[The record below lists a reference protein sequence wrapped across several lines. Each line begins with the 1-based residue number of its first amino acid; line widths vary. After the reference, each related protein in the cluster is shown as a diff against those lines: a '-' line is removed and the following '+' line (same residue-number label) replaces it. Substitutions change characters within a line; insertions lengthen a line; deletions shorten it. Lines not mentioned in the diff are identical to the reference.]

1 MISEIK
7 LIRIYKEKETIAY
20 IMLEVDDLGFIN
32 KKKQAIVFSD
42 KKNYVDL
49 AKYIKSYY
57 QRIIKI
63 EHVLQNIYMFL
74 YSRNINDFK
83 YLIID
88 IERDKD
94 KQKISKE
101 LNEIKLK
108 RRVNIRTYGNRK
120 YYFWKIRTK
129 KSH

>member
-120 YYFWKIRTK
+120 YYF
-129 KSH
+129 

>member
-7 LIRIYKEKETIAY
+7 LLRIYKEKETIAY

-101 LNEIKLK
+101 LNKIKLK

-120 YYFWKIRTK
+120 
-129 KSH
+129 

>member
-7 LIRIYKEKETIAY
+7 LIRIYKEKETITY

-120 YYFWKIRTK
+120 YYF
-129 KSH
+129 